1 MRQWGSAWNH
11 NGMSFFLASVPAG
24 TQFYH
29 GTRSAYRV
37 NGTEWLAFEPEH
49 ALNFARAGPPG
60 GRRPPGGP
68 DGPGDFPGGP
78 PPPAFDMAPPQD
90 FFADDSEEDQYGYL
104 HTYTTAKDLRLL
116 YIDGLSAGKTDMGTL
131 DSSDRIFLR
140 DNLTSTTLFIEAD
153 DPDRRK
159 GPGGPP
165 GEMQRAIQGCSI
177 AQNDWN
183 DRIDGIIRAEAGF
196 EIILCN
202 FERDL
207 DLVRISAVHR
217 EESPIDRPGRGGG
230 GGFGGNTY
238 FYRSI
243 ASRYDGIGGGR
254 VKVNYDNF
262 VTAYAYEELDLFAQT
277 EGTGLPR
284 LNHFESAELE
294 PVRAD
299 LTSLVLDFDAA
310 ATAKASF
317 DWQGVVDMIV
327 LKYSKLLAYLASE
340 EVDSLQ
346 GLQSNVTSMFLAFI
360 DDLKRDAVTE
370 SVWCAGQFI
379 PASANASS
387 LAGRVV
393 YDVSYTICS
402 TLRSVL
408 DDTDY
413 DAAKSRILGL
423 KEYLA
428 WTTWK
433 ECETK
438 CGYNEVCYIPIW
450 PYGTVEDRENPQCKS
465 QNEGRRSGEGYWRGG
480 FGGRKPPTEHEEL

>member
-1 MRQWGSAWNH
+1 M
-11 NGMSFFLASVPAG
+11 
-24 TQFYH
+24 
-29 GTRSAYRV
+29 
-37 NGTEWLAFEPEH
+37 
-49 ALNFARAGPPG
+49 
-60 GRRPPGGP
+60 
-68 DGPGDFPGGP
+68 
-78 PPPAFDMAPPQD
+78 
-90 FFADDSEEDQYGYL
+90 
-104 HTYTTAKDLRLL
+104 
-116 YIDGLSAGKTDMGTL
+116 
-131 DSSDRIFLR
+131 
-140 DNLTSTTLFIEAD
+140 
-153 DPDRRK
+153 
-159 GPGGPP
+159 
-165 GEMQRAIQGCSI
+165 
-177 AQNDWN
+177 
-183 DRIDGIIRAEAGF
+183 
-196 EIILCN
+196 
-202 FERDL
+202 
-207 DLVRISAVHR
+207 
-217 EESPIDRPGRGGG
+217 
-230 GGFGGNTY
+230 
-238 FYRSI
+238 
-243 ASRYDGIGGGR
+243 
-254 VKVNYDNF
+254 
-262 VTAYAYEELDLFAQT
+262 
-277 EGTGLPR
+277 
-284 LNHFESAELE
+284 NHFESAELE